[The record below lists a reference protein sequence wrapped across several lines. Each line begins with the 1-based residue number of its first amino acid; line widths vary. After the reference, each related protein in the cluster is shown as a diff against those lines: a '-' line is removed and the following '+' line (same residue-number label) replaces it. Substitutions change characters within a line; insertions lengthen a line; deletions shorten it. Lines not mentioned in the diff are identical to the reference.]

1 MHQLPLSLSNT
12 HPFPPKNFFLNFY
25 SNNLFF
31 RTHRKII
38 YEKWNYIDIQI
49 YLISLWNMKCNYSFL
64 FVLIIMSAA
73 IDKYYWYG
81 SIILPTSAFSFDCSI
96 KIWHTLC
103 WSNSIMHSARTF
115 VITVSNDRV
124 SCRPNLEHL
133 AAAVIVTR
141 APGCLIAAAHCYVML
156 GTIKF
161 VDKSINDDSPLWR
174 HSFV

>member
-1 MHQLPLSLSNT
+1 MHQLPLPLSNT
-12 HPFPPKNFFLNFY
+12 PPFPPKNIFFNFY
-25 SNNLFF
+25 LNNLFF

-141 APGCLIAAAHCYVML
+141 APGCLTAAAHCYVML